1 MEHEAMT
8 CVNRIRL
15 CWLALLF
22 SLPVGTPPAGA
33 HQSTPAAEETRLTA
47 AQVHEDFELAI
58 AAVETG
64 LPKITWFQTARQ
76 WRDAKR
82 RSRYALAD
90 VHDSHALFRVL
101 RPLLSQIG
109 EGHLTLKR
117 SASMSRID
125 THSVGWLPVDLH
137 WTGEAVRVVSGYGDA
152 AMIPTGTRLLAID
165 GQPTDALV
173 NELMAALGHDGRIRT
188 GAMREAEGAG
198 YARVRYWMRGSQCHY
213 LLRLEDAKGDVEEHR
228 VAGVPASVRPAR
240 SSPDASPL
248 ATLDWLDNATALMRV
263 PTFSNRRYR
272 EAGADYRAVLHEL
285 FETLHARGAE
295 QLVLDLRDNGGGSE
309 SNENLLYAYLVRAP
323 LRKYATVEARAAA
336 LAVTDASGRQYAVQ
350 VYDEDELKQQ
360 RRLPDGRLAR
370 RNLRPEGLMS
380 HWSAMRPVF
389 TGRLV
394 VLIGGNTFSG
404 AAELASML
412 HHARRGMFIGEE
424 AGGSNAGNTSGYSWE
439 ILLPNSGMRLDVPLL
454 RFEFAWQT
462 PPHGRGVLPHCHV
475 SPQMPGDTHP
485 DAALK
490 IARDLLS
497 RPWSMGHLPTCP

>member
-1 MEHEAMT
+1 MIGNILPMEHQAMT
-8 CVNRIRL
+8 SVNRIRL
-15 CWLALLF
+15 CGLALLLNL
-22 SLPVGTPPAGA
+22 SIGT
-33 HQSTPAAEETRLTA
+33 AADRVHPLIATTVETRLTS
-47 AQVHEDFELAI
+47 AQVREDFELAI
-58 AAVETG
+58 AAVEAG
-64 LPKITWFQTARQ
+64 LPRITWFQTARQ

-82 RSRYALAD
+82 RSRQALAD
-90 VHDSHALFRVL
+90 AHDSHALFRVL

-117 SASMSRID
+117 SALMIEQERQSD
-125 THSVGWLPVDLH
+125 GWLPVDLH
-137 WTGEAVRVVSGYGDA
+137 WTEESVRVVDGYGDA
-152 AMIPTGTRLLAID
+152 ARIPAGKRLLAID
-165 GQPTDALV
+165 GQSMDALV

-198 YARVRYWMRGSQCHY
+198 YARVRYWMRGAQKSF
-213 LLRLEDAKGDVEEHR
+213 LLRLEDAKGSIEEKH
-228 VAGVPASVRPAR
+228 VAGVAASFRPVR
-240 SSPDASPL
+240 SPSETSPL
-248 ATLDWLDNATALMRV
+248 ATLEWLSNETALMRV

-272 EAGADYRAVLHEL
+272 EAGADYRTVLRAL
-285 FETLHARGAE
+285 FEAVHARGAA

-309 SNENLLYAYLVRAP
+309 SNENLLYAYLVQAP

-380 HWSAMRPVF
+380 HWSAMTPVF
-389 TGRLV
+389 SGRLV

-454 RFEFAWQT
+454 RF
-462 PPHGRGVLPHCHV
+462 
-475 SPQMPGDTHP
+475 
-485 DAALK
+485 
-490 IARDLLS
+490 
-497 RPWSMGHLPTCP
+497 